1 MHTIITKSYVRVERA
16 VICSAAGEL
25 VLGHCDDVIAKELV
39 EYCAERASVPVIS
52 DTPTIVTL
60 TSQVL
65 ESSKWNLL

>member
-1 MHTIITKSYVRVERA
+1 MNSSYVRVERA
-16 VICSAAGEL
+16 VVCSAAGEL
-25 VLGHCDDVIAKELV
+25 ILGHCDDVIAKELV
-39 EYCAERASVPVIS
+39 EYCAERSSVPVIS

>member
-1 MHTIITKSYVRVERA
+1 MNSSYVRVERA
-16 VICSAAGEL
+16 VVRSAAGEL
-25 VLGHCDDVIAKELV
+25 ILGHCDDVIAKELV
-39 EYCAERASVPVIS
+39 EYCAERSSVPVIS